1 MKIKNESKF
10 FQEKGFVN
18 FGPLNISSSDI
29 DELSRISREIY
40 HRINND
46 VNPSINQGIDS
57 YNNLIEHNT
66 RAATLLNQI
75 FTDDSIKIFLEEILG
90 QNYKIWDIC
99 FRRSAPGDRGLYL
112 HQDGPG
118 QVNMAILLDDNLK
131 GDGATA
137 VLSGSHLVKNSQ
149 KKLRLEL
156 QPFYLNIFSFL
167 FTPLSGRM
175 GDIYFFSNRI
185 WHGRFLNKS
194 KLNHDVLMI
203 GFFPSGYSY
212 GKNVWSESLINLDSA
227 PDLGSLLASS
237 KDLNNSFVSSGTEI
251 RESNDI
257 YKHSEHGWSIQI
269 EDIDYLSNK
278 SMSFI
283 LKVSLSI
290 IKCIGFIS
298 RPIVNILKLIKTT
311 K

>member
-1 MKIKNESKF
+1 
-10 FQEKGFVN
+10 
-18 FGPLNISSSDI
+18 
-29 DELSRISREIY
+29 
-40 HRINND
+40 
-46 VNPSINQGIDS
+46 
-57 YNNLIEHNT
+57 
-66 RAATLLNQI
+66 
-75 FTDDSIKIFLEEILG
+75 
-90 QNYKIWDIC
+90 
-99 FRRSAPGDRGLYL
+99 
-112 HQDGPG
+112 
-118 QVNMAILLDDNLK
+118 
-131 GDGATA
+131 
-137 VLSGSHLVKNSQ
+137 
-149 KKLRLEL
+149 
-156 QPFYLNIFSFL
+156 
-167 FTPLSGRM
+167 
-175 GDIYFFSNRI
+175 
-185 WHGRFLNKS
+185 
-194 KLNHDVLMI
+194 
-203 GFFPSGYSY
+203 
-212 GKNVWSESLINLDSA
+212 NLDSA